1 MNTTTFT
8 IVDLYDTSED
18 YNLDLAVTEYFPSGM
33 VFYSYTVSRPYAE
46 SISGA
51 TVQEV
56 TIDEILAEINRDRSD
71 EWLDYDRDDWEV
83 GMYEWTTWRLV
94 LD

>member
-1 MNTTTFT
+1 MSATFT
-8 IVDLYDTSED
+8 IVDLDHTPED
-18 YNLDLAVTEYFPSGM
+18 YNLDLAVTEYLPSGM

-51 TVQEV
+51 TGQEV
-56 TIDEILAEINRDRSD
+56 TIDEILAEINRDHSD
-71 EWLDYDRDDWEV
+71 EWLDYDRDDWEL

-94 LD
+94 MD

>member
-1 MNTTTFT
+1 MMMNPTTFT

-46 SISGA
+46 SISVV
-51 TVQEV
+51 TVPDLA
-56 TIDEILAEINRDRSD
+56 INEILPGI
-71 EWLDYDRDDWEV
+71 
-83 GMYEWTTWRLV
+83 
-94 LD
+94 